1 MTMPDQR
8 KLSLDQM
15 LDRPDAAA
23 TAAKVQFLSCPSS
36 YDPSPRA
43 VVTRETHMS
52 WVFMT
57 ADRVYKLKKPVRFA
71 YLDFSTLALRER
83 ACRAEDALNRRLAP
97 DVYLGF
103 VPLTCSSSGFAI
115 GGTGPVVDW
124 LVVMRRLDE
133 TATLEAALCD
143 QRASRA
149 EIDRLASILASFYA
163 RADRIK
169 VCPESYLVALQ
180 KDCTED
186 GRILLESRFRLP
198 HGIVARILHL
208 QERYLNECADVLRD
222 RVHQRHLVDGHGDLR
237 PEHIWLSNS
246 FPIIDCLEFN
256 DRLRALDALDEIAF
270 LHLECERLGG
280 LRVGERIRERL
291 ARRLNDQP
299 GNGTFL
305 FYRIK
310 RAMLRARLSIAHLI
324 DPHPRTPEKWPR
336 LAHSYLRLATVDAAK
351 LQRLLDGRR
360 RRQNTSRS
368 VRAL

>member
-1 MTMPDQR
+1 MLDQR
-8 KLSLDQM
+8 KVSLDQM
-15 LDRPDAAA
+15 LDQPDVAT
-23 TAAKVQFLSCPSS
+23 TAAKARFLSCPSS
-36 YDPSPRA
+36 YDSSPPT

-52 WVFMT
+52 WVFMV

-71 YLDFSTLALRER
+71 YLDFSTLALRAR
-83 ACRAEDALNRRLAP
+83 ACRAECALNHRLAP
-97 DVYLGF
+97 DVYVGF

-115 GGTGPVVDW
+115 NGGGRVVDW

-133 TATLEAALCD
+133 TATLEAALCGR
-143 QRASRA
+143 RASRA
-149 EIDRLASILASFYA
+149 QIERLASILASFYA

-169 VCPESYLVALQ
+169 VSPESYLVSLR

-186 GRILLESRFRLP
+186 GRILLEPRFGLP
-198 HGIVARILHL
+198 LGIVARILHL
-208 QERYLNECADVLRD
+208 QERYLNECADLLRN
-222 RVHQRHLVDGHGDLR
+222 RVYERHLVDGHGDLR

-256 DRLRALDALDEIAF
+256 DRLRAVDALDETAF

-280 LRVGERIRERL
+280 LREGELIRGRL
-291 ARRLNDQP
+291 AHRLNDQP
-299 GNGTFL
+299 ANGTFL

-324 DPHPRTPEKWPR
+324 DPQPRTPEKWPR
-336 LAHSYLRLATVDAAK
+336 LARSYLHFATVDAAK
-351 LQRLLDGRR
+351 LRRLLDARR
-360 RRQNTSRS
+360 RRQNTRKS